1 MILFPVFSSVYFLH
15 RSLFPA
21 WVGSQENETRAKR
34 AGKAGE
40 RGHETRAVA
49 PGKSILTKYYI
60 PRIFIVAMSFRET
73 ASRRYRPSRLESKR
87 VIISW
92 SQSFPLHVVCFFI
105 MDPPTPPFPSS
116 FSSLPFPPP
125 HFPSCSSFFSS
136 STSSFS
142 APSDSTKTS
151 HKNNRKSF
159 FVDLDMKISYPLAIR
174 IQHSTIIYF

>member
-92 SQSFPLHVVCFFI
+92 PQSFPLHVVCFFYYG
-105 MDPPTPPFPSS
+105 PSYSSFSFFLLFSS
-116 FSSLPFPPP
+116 FSS
-125 HFPSCSSFFSS
+125 
-136 STSSFS
+136 TSFS
-142 APSDSTKTS
+142 FLLLLLLLLFLLGSLWLDE
-151 HKNNRKSF
+151 NKS
-159 FVDLDMKISYPLAIR
+159 
-174 IQHSTIIYF
+174 